1 VTERKV
7 FYKSRMRTKGQITV
21 PSEIRDALGIKEGDD
36 VLFFS
41 DDQGRVIVA
50 RAQIIPPDQAWFW
63 TEHWQRLEHEAQAD
77 IDEGK
82 VMGSDTVD
90 EVLASLDQPTQT
102 DAPN

>member
-1 VTERKV
+1 MTQQKA

-50 RAQIIPPDQAWFW
+50 RAQIIPPEQAWFW
-63 TEHWQRLEHEAQAD
+63 TERWQHLEHEAQAD
-77 IDEGK
+77 IDDGQVTEF
-82 VMGSDTVD
+82 DNVD
-90 EVLASLDQPTQT
+90 EAIAFLNQLAKS